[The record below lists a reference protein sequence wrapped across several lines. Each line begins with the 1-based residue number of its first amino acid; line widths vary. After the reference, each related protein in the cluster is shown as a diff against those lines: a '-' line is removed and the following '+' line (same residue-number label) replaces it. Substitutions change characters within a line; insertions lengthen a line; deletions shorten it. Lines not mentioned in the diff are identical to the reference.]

1 MSDEF
6 FDDDEIGAVHHPGS
20 HYQPTPQVAV
30 GLLIAFVLSLVAV
43 FHYVNPVSVNG
54 HAVTT
59 TLASTTTTN
68 ANHTTT
74 TIARGQVKVQV
85 ANGTSVPGLARTVT
99 VQLQVKAWGVLQ
111 QINAPQS
118 VSATVIYYRLG
129 FQWAARLIA
138 SEIHVSQ
145 ASVRQLKKFTGVP
158 GYNIDDV
165 IVILGPDIAHG

>member
-6 FDDDEIGAVHHPGS
+6 FDEDEHVAVRHPGS

-30 GLLIAFVLSLVAV
+30 GLLIAFIISLVAV
-43 FHYVNPVSVNG
+43 FHYVNPISANG

-59 TLASTTTTN
+59 TVAP
-68 ANHTTT
+68 TTT
-74 TIARGQVKVQV
+74 TIAGHPTTTVPRGQVKVQV
-85 ANGTSVPGLARTVT
+85 ANGTTIAGLARTVT

-111 QINAPQS
+111 QIQSPQP

-129 FQWAARLIA
+129 FQWAARKIA
-138 SEIHVSQ
+138 SEINVSQ
-145 ASVRQLKKFTGVP
+145 SSVQQLKKFTGVP

-165 IVILGPDIAHG
+165 IVLLGLDASHG